1 MTKLLKISARTL
13 GILMEWIVISV
24 ILFAFMI
31 RTTPVQTYL
40 AKKAASYLSKELGA
54 KVDISSVSIVFI
66 DKAAIDDLYIEDQH
80 GDSLIYIK
88 RLIASFD
95 EIDLAKQRFVVGS
108 IGAKNAFLH
117 VQRDKE
123 GNSNHIFLRDYFA
136 KDTGKENKVFFKIKS
151 ATLENSKFK
160 YDDHR
165 KPVRDYGV
173 DYFHLEV
180 NNINA
185 AVKNLAVKKDVITG
199 QVTSVSGIEKSGFEL
214 KSLETFANV
223 SPRGMKL
230 SNLTLRSKNSIIE
243 SSKFNLLSK
252 TYTSFLYFVDSVTF
266 DGQIDKS
273 SLDLSEVALF
283 GYALK
288 GMNNQVE
295 FKTKLAR
302 KAKNLKLEDFEIKL
316 EDRTKIK
323 GTLNIADYRDFKK
336 GFFHEKLDYAYI
348 DFQEIKG
355 LRLPDSFS
363 DPYIS
368 LNRRMESMQFV
379 EAFDVRLDGYFH
391 QFVLS
396 AKQLNSAVGSAQL
409 ANGIM
414 FTENAANK
422 SYVFS
427 RSSASEYDVRVDNL
441 QLGHL
446 IKNNDIGNL
455 SGIFHLNGEILTD
468 NYIAFKEIVFH
479 EISGDVD
486 KFEYLNYPYTNITIL
501 EGTYE
506 DQIFEG
512 KIDVKDDYLNLAYDG
527 KIDFKGKQKMEFTI
541 DLTDAFLDNINISRK
556 DSRLKSNFVVN
567 LTGRNPDE
575 MQGTIEL
582 DGFVYTANGKEIKV
596 PSMTITAS
604 RSASVDRFEFNS
616 SIGKAVIEGK
626 LVMEDILDEFQF
638 QLSRVFPAL
647 FRKHNQKT
655 KITNPD
661 HFTYDVE
668 LLNSQALFDVFVPGL
683 SVAAKTTFKGQ
694 YYGGDA
700 NFTCK
705 FNSGWIKYDDL
716 KFDGISLDQVIDS
729 NSVAGTIHV
738 NRFTYND
745 SLNFDDIYFK
755 TTGGKDKL
763 ANVLTWEQNTKYP
776 SSLSWKTRIQD
787 WDHFLVDL
795 DPSYFHVKE
804 HRWDIA
810 HASKMQILNDTIAI
824 DFFELT
830 RGDQRIYVDGKISNQ
845 SKHHLN
851 FKVDE
856 LEIAEISDFITN
868 KYPME
873 GRMNG
878 WGFIA
883 SPFTNLQ
890 YNGDASLIDFIVN
903 KNKVG
908 DIYLQSEWDNLNK
921 SIAARGDLIY
931 MGNETFNFDGDY
943 YLDKEE
949 DNLDFNLF
957 FEYMDI
963 QFTNAFIDPDVMRE
977 IRGILNGTVELTGTP
992 EEPIVDGS
1000 VDLLGGSVYIDL
1012 LGVHF
1017 GVDGPIEVDE
1027 YGFYMNDIPVFDE
1040 EGNAGSLIGSV
1051 YHDNLT
1057 DFNFDLQF
1065 DLERDAIN
1073 KDPINPWRV
1082 VYLDKFLLMDAE
1094 HTPDDLY
1101 YGKGY
1106 VTGEANIFGYT
1117 DNLEITV
1124 DVTTQK
1130 GTWINIPMYG
1140 VGEID
1145 DENNFIVFKDKNND
1159 TIGAILEP
1167 KFDFTGVDLNLNF
1180 DVTPDADLKVIF
1192 NEDNGDEISANGSG
1206 DIHIQLDNLNHVT
1219 MDGIYKIDKGIYNF
1233 VMGPVKQKF
1242 FIEQGGTINWSGD
1255 PYDANLNLKTYYQVN
1270 ANIAD
1275 ISSDQIASGSGGHQQ
1290 VLCYLNL
1297 YESLL
1302 KPEIQFDIKAPLA
1315 NDVARSLINRITTD
1329 KEELNRQFFSLL
1341 LWKKFQPLTSSAT
1354 ADGSAAAELITN
1366 QINSMLSMVSDD
1378 YKLNVS
1384 YDSDNLSENK
1394 QYEFG
1399 ITKGFLDNRLILSG
1413 SFGVENYIDES
1424 SVQQSG
1430 LIGDLSLEYL
1440 LNEDGTFRVN
1450 IFNEST
1456 DKTVIQEAT
1465 LGKFTQGAGLSYKE
1479 EFNSTREFKALQY
1492 FLDIFRKR
1500 QNKRYPIKR
1509 KKQQRPVPEDNPSEG
1524 PRNLNG
1530 IIEEE

>member
-1 MTKLLKISARTL
+1 MTKLLKILARSL
-13 GILMEWIVISV
+13 GILTEWIVITV
-24 ILFAFMI
+24 ILFAFLI
-31 RTTPVQTYL
+31 RTSPVQTYL
-40 AKKAASYLSKELGA
+40 AKKAATYLSKELGA
-54 KVDISSVSIVFI
+54 KVDIGSVSIVFI

-80 GDSLIYIK
+80 GDSLIYMK
-88 RLIASFD
+88 RVIATFD
-95 EIDLAKQRFVVGS
+95 EINLNKQRFVVGN
-108 IGAKNAFLH
+108 IDAKNAYIH
-117 VQRDKE
+117 IQRDKE

-136 KDTGKENKVFFKIKS
+136 KDKGKKNKVFFKIKS
-151 ATLENSKFK
+151 ASLSDSKFK

-165 KPVRDYGV
+165 KPVLEYGV
-173 DYFHLEV
+173 DYFHMEV
-180 NNINA
+180 KNINA
-185 AVKNLAVKKDVITG
+185 TVTDLAVVKDEITG
-199 QVTSVSGIEKSGFEL
+199 HVIHVSGIEKSGFEL

-230 SNLTLRSKNSIIE
+230 SNLVLKSKNSTIE
-243 SSKFNLLSK
+243 SEKFNLLSK

-266 DGQIDKS
+266 DGQIDRS
-273 SLDLSEVALF
+273 SLDLAEVALF

-295 FKTKLAR
+295 FKTTFAR
-302 KAKNLKLEDFEIKL
+302 KAKNLKLENFEIKFA
-316 EDRTKIK
+316 DRTNIK

-336 GFFHEKLDYAYI
+336 GFFHEKLSYAYI
-348 DFQEIKG
+348 DLQEIKK
-355 LRLPDSFS
+355 LKLPDSFS
-363 DPYIS
+363 DPYIT
-368 LNRRMESMQFV
+368 LNQRMESMQFV
-379 EAFDVRLDGYFH
+379 EVKDARLDGYFH
-391 QFVLS
+391 QFVIS
-396 AKQLNSAVGSAQL
+396 ANQLNSAVGSAQL
-409 ANGIM
+409 RNGIM
-414 FTENAANK
+414 FTENKANN
-422 SYVFS
+422 SYIFS
-427 RSSASEYDVRVDNL
+427 RSSASEYDVRVENL

-446 IKNNDIGNL
+446 IKNNDIGTL
-455 SGIFHLNGEILTD
+455 SGIFHLNGEIFTD
-468 NYIAFKEIVFH
+468 DNAGLSEIVFH

-486 KFEYLNYPYTNITIL
+486 KFEYLAYPYTNITIL

-506 DQIFEG
+506 DQVFEG
-512 KIDVKDDYLNLAYDG
+512 KIDIKDDYLNLAYNG
-527 KIDFKGKQKMEFTI
+527 TIDFKGKQKMQFSI
-541 DLTDAFLDNINISRK
+541 DLTDAFLDNINIARK
-556 DSRLKSNFVVN
+556 DSRLKSNFTVN

-582 DGFVYTANGKEIKV
+582 DGFVYTANGKEINV
-596 PSMTITAS
+596 PSMTITAT
-604 RSASVDRFEFNS
+604 RSASVDRFEFKS
-616 SIGKAVIEGK
+616 SIGSAVIEGK
-626 LVMEDILDEFQF
+626 LVLEDILDEFQF

-647 FRKHNQKT
+647 FRKHNQLAT
-655 KITNPD
+655 ITNPD
-661 HFTYDVE
+661 HFTYDIE
-668 LLNSQALFDVFVPGL
+668 LLNSQSLFDVFVPGL
-683 SVAAKTTFKGQ
+683 SVAPHTSFKGQ
-694 YYGGDA
+694 YFGGDA
-700 NFTCK
+700 NFTSK
-705 FNSGWIKYDDL
+705 LKSSWIKYDNL
-716 KFDGISLDQVIDS
+716 KFEGIDLDQIIDS

-738 NRFTYND
+738 NTFTYND
-745 SLNFDDIYFK
+745 SLKFNDIYFK
-755 TTGGKDKL
+755 NTGGKDKL
-763 ANVLTWEQNTKYP
+763 SNVLTWEQTTQYP

-787 WDHFLVDL
+787 WEHFFIDL

-810 HASKMQILNDTIAI
+810 HASNMQIQKDTIAV

-845 SKHHLN
+845 TKHHLN
-851 FKVDE
+851 FKIDE

-868 KYPME
+868 KYPMQ
-873 GRMNG
+873 GRLNG
-878 WGFIA
+878 WGFVA

-890 YNGDASLIDFIVN
+890 YNGDASLIDFFVN
-903 KNKVG
+903 NNQVG
-908 DIYLQSEWDNLNK
+908 DIYVQSEWDNLNK

-931 MGNETFNFDGDY
+931 LGNETFNFDGDY
-943 YLDKEE
+943 YLDREKE
-949 DNLDFNLF
+949 NIDFDLF

-963 QFTNAFIDPDVMRE
+963 QFTNAFIDPDVMSE
-977 IRGILNGTVELTGTP
+977 IRGILDGTIELTGTL
-992 EEPIVDGS
+992 EEPVVDGS
-1000 VDLLGGSVYIDL
+1000 VNLLGGSVYIDL

-1051 YHDNLT
+1051 YHDNFS

-1073 KDPINPWRV
+1073 KNPLNPWQV
-1082 VYLDKFLLMDAE
+1082 VYLNKFLLMDAE
-1094 HTPDDLY
+1094 HAPEDLY

-1145 DENNFIVFKDKNND
+1145 DENNFIVFKDKNSD

-1180 DVTPDADLKVIF
+1180 NVTPDADLKVIF

-1329 KEELNRQFFSLL
+1329 KVELNRQFFSLL

-1413 SFGVENYIDES
+1413 SFGVENYVDES
-1424 SVQQSG
+1424 AVNQSG

-1440 LNEDGTFRVN
+1440 LNEDGTFRIN

-1456 DKTVIQEAT
+1456 DKTVIQDAA

-1479 EFNSTREFKALQY
+1479 DFNSTKEFKALQY
-1492 FLDIFRKR
+1492 VLDIFRKK
-1500 QNKRYPIKR
+1500 QNKRYPVKR
-1509 KKQQRPVPEDNPSEG
+1509 KKQQRPVPDENPTKG

-1530 IIEEE
+1530 VIEEE